1 MSLTFALNVTARGLQ
16 ATENRMTVSAQNIT
30 NADKP
35 GYTRKSVTDR
45 YITTNA
51 GSAPI
56 FGQISGAT
64 DKYLSKTVINDV
76 SLVGF
81 RNTIAEYLDL
91 YNKHMGATDGAS
103 TLASYADALYTN
115 LQAVATSPETSA
127 NKAFT
132 ISIAQNMANGLR
144 NLSMNV
150 QDQRLQADQKIEE
163 TVNTINTS
171 IQRIHELNERVSGSV
186 LNDAALAEYEDQRLY
201 ELEQLSQEMDIQY
214 FFDSSNRVQIFT
226 GSGQVILGT
235 TTPHKINYSAA
246 TNVNSTTIYPGGF
259 APLDLDGVDI
269 TPLLT
274 TGRLGGL
281 VQVRD
286 VTLVEEQ
293 AKLDEF
299 ANTLKFEMNAI
310 HNTGTSLPPQA
321 ALTGSLQSLTGATAF
336 SGTGTIRVGVL
347 TQDGT
352 VINYAD
358 INLAAMTTVNDVIT
372 ALNAVPNVNAS
383 LGANGELV
391 VASTFGGTSGI
402 GINSMTSNVGALNQ
416 NFSHYFGLNDMF
428 EGQGAETLDV
438 TAFLQNNND
447 YLAAGALSTSLTLA
461 AGDRG
466 VARGDGSVADA
477 MADLLIGNVSFNAAG
492 NFAAQTNTLKKYI
505 QAIVSNAASRAQ
517 IADQEADTAQVIYQQ
532 TKDVL
537 SNKTG
542 VNIDEETAKMV
553 ELQTKYQAS
562 ASVIAT
568 IRTCFN
574 ALLDAVR

>member
-1 MSLTFALNVTARGLQ
+1 MSLTFALNITARGLQ
-16 ATENRMTVSAQNIT
+16 ATENRMTVAAQNIT

-51 GSAPI
+51 GTAPI

-64 DKYLSKTVINDV
+64 DRYLSKTVINDISV
-76 SLVGF
+76 VGF
-81 RNTIAEYLDL
+81 RNVIAEYLDL

-103 TLASYADALYTN
+103 TLASYTDDLYTN

-127 NKAFT
+127 NKAFS
-132 ISIAQNMANGLR
+132 ISIAQNLANGLR

-150 QDQRLQADQKIEE
+150 QDQRQQADQKIEE
-163 TVNTINTS
+163 TINTINTS
-171 IQRIHELNERVSGSV
+171 IQRLHELNERVSSSV
-186 LNDAALAEYEDQRLY
+186 LNDSALAEYEDQRLY
-201 ELEQLSQEMDIQY
+201 ELEQLAQEMDIQY
-214 FFDSSNRVQIFT
+214 FYDSSNRVQIFT
-226 GSGQVILGT
+226 QTGQVILGT
-235 TTPHKINYSAA
+235 TQPHLLSYSAS
-246 TNVNSTTIYPGGF
+246 TNVHSTTVYPGGF
-259 APLDLDGVDI
+259 GPIDLDGVDI
-269 TPLLT
+269 TPLLRN
-274 TGRLGGL
+274 GRLGGL
-281 VQVRD
+281 IEIRD
-286 VTLVEEQ
+286 TTLVQEQ

-299 ANTLKFEMNAI
+299 ANTLMFQMNAI
-310 HNTGTSLPPQA
+310 HNTGTSLPPRGT
-321 ALTGSLQSLTGATAF
+321 LTGSVQGLTGATPF
-336 SGTGTIRVGVL
+336 SGAGTIRVGVIDQSGL
-347 TQDGT
+347 
-352 VINYAD
+352 VVNYTD
-358 INLAAMTTVNDVIT
+358 INLAAMTDVNDVIT
-372 ALNAVPNVNAS
+372 ALNGVANINAS
-383 LGANGELV
+383 LGPNNELIV
-391 VASTFGGTSGI
+391 TSTLGGTSGVA
-402 GINSMTSNVGALNQ
+402 INPMTSSVGGLNQ

-428 EGQGAETLDV
+428 TGQGAETLNV
-438 TAFLQNNND
+438 STFLRDNND
-447 YLAAGALSTSLTLA
+447 YLVTGSLSTSLTLA

-477 MADLLIGNVSFNAAG
+477 MSDLLISNVSFNAAG

-505 QAIVSNAASRAQ
+505 QAIVANAASRAQ
-517 IADQEADTAQVIYQQ
+517 IAEREADTAQVIYQQ